1 MTGAPKRGRPVCSC
15 AAGSPAGTAVI
26 IDDVTTEPE
35 RRGPLAGL
43 TVLDLTWVLSGPFAS
58 MILCDLGADVIKV
71 ERPPY
76 GDVARTTGPYI
87 GDWSTY
93 FFSINRGK
101 RSICLD
107 LKKAEG
113 KELFLRLVERAEV
126 LMENYTPGTMDK
138 LGLDYETLKGR
149 NPRIVYA
156 ATSGFGQTG
165 PDRDRPALDII
176 VQGMGGI
183 MSITG
188 EPDGP
193 PVRPGISQGDITA
206 GLYTA
211 IGILAALQER
221 ERSGKGQML
230 DISMLDCQIAI
241 LENAFARYFATG
253 EVPRPIGTR
262 HPLATPFQAFP
273 AKDGWIVV
281 ALSWGVENQWELFCA
296 TVGLPD
302 LIDDPRFDTP
312 GLRTKYHADLEPI
325 LNEALREKT
334 TAEWLREFDAIGLPC
349 GPLNDIPKAAEHP
362 QVKAREMLADIG
374 HPDGFSLKIADTPVK
389 LNRTPGGIKGPPP
402 GLGEHTDEVLARLL
416 GLSADEIASL
426 RQAEV
431 VFGPLPS
438 PVSRIREHEAA
449 LHQSGA

>member
-1 MTGAPKRGRPVCSC
+1 MT
-15 AAGSPAGTAVI
+15 
-26 IDDVTTEPE
+26 E
-35 RRGPLAGL
+35 RNHRGPLAGL

-58 MILCDLGADVIKV
+58 MVLADLGADVIKI

-101 RSICLD
+101 KSIVLD
-107 LKKAEG
+107 LKKPEG
-113 KELFLRLVERAEV
+113 RDLFLRLAEKADV
-126 LMENYTPGTMDK
+126 VMENYTPGTMDR
-138 LGLDYETLKGR
+138 LGVGYEALSAR
-149 NPRIVYA
+149 NPRLIYA

-165 PDRDRPALDII
+165 PDRDRPALDVI

-188 EPDGP
+188 EPGGP

-221 ERSGKGQML
+221 ERSGRGQML

-253 EVPRPIGTR
+253 EVPKPIGTR

-273 AKDGWIVV
+273 TKDGWIVI

-296 TVGLPD
+296 TIGRSD
-302 LIDDPRFDTP
+302 LIGDSRFETP
-312 GLRTKYHADLEPI
+312 GLRTKHHADLEPA
-325 LNEALREKT
+325 LNDALRHKT
-334 TAEWLREFDAIGLPC
+334 TTEWLREFDAIGLPC
-349 GPLNDIPKAAEHP
+349 GPLNDIPSAAAQP
-362 QVKAREMLADIG
+362 QVTAREMLVDVE
-374 HPDGFSLKIADTPVK
+374 HPDGFSLKIADTPLK
-389 LNRTPGGIKGPPP
+389 LGRTPGGIQGPPP
-402 GLGEHTDEVLARLL
+402 ALGEHTDAVLSELL
-416 GLSADEIASL
+416 GLTPDEIASH
-426 RQAEV
+426 REAEV

-438 PVSRIREHEAA
+438 PVGRIRDHEAGLA
-449 LHQSGA
+449 KAVESA

>member
-1 MTGAPKRGRPVCSC
+1 MTNPDQS
-15 AAGSPAGTAVI
+15 
-26 IDDVTTEPE
+26 
-35 RRGPLAGL
+35 RGPLAGL

-58 MILCDLGADVIKV
+58 MVLGDLGADVIKV
-71 ERPPY
+71 ERPPF

-87 GDWSTY
+87 CDWSTY

-101 RSICLD
+101 KSICLD
-107 LKKAEG
+107 LKKPEG
-113 KELFLRLVERAEV
+113 RDLFLRLVEKADV
-126 LMENYTPGTMDK
+126 VMENYTPGTMEK
-138 LGLDYETLKGR
+138 LGVGYETLSAR
-149 NPRIVYA
+149 NPRIIHA

-176 VQGMGGI
+176 VHGMGGI

-188 EPDGP
+188 EPGGP

-221 ERSGKGQML
+221 ERSGRGQMI

-253 EVPRPIGTR
+253 EVPKPLGTR

-273 AKDGWIVV
+273 TKDGWIVV

-296 TVGLPD
+296 TIGRSE

-312 GLRTKYHADLEPI
+312 GLRTKHHGELEPV
-325 LNEALREKT
+325 LNDALRQKT
-334 TAEWLREFDAIGLPC
+334 TAEWLRELDGIGLPC
-349 GPLNDIPKAAEHP
+349 GPLNDIPSAAEHP
-362 QVKAREMLADIG
+362 QVKARGMLVDVE
-374 HPDGFSLKIADTPVK
+374 HPDGFSLRIADTPVK
-389 LNRTPGGIKGPPP
+389 LGRTPGGIKGPPP
-402 GLGEHTDEVLARLL
+402 ALGEHTDEVLSRLL
-416 GLSADEIASL
+416 GLSAEEIASL

-438 PVSRIREHEAA
+438 PVRRIREREAGLEKA
-449 LHQSGA
+449 SEPA

>member
-1 MTGAPKRGRPVCSC
+1 VTNAPKPH
-15 AAGSPAGTAVI
+15 PT
-26 IDDVTTEPE
+26 
-35 RRGPLAGL
+35 RGPLAGL
-43 TVLDLTWVLSGPFAS
+43 TVVDLTWVLSGPFAS
-58 MILCDLGADVIKV
+58 MVLADLGADVIKV

-101 RSICLD
+101 KSMVLD
-107 LKKAEG
+107 LKKPEG
-113 KELFLRLVERAEV
+113 RDLFLRLAEKADV
-126 LMENYTPGTMDK
+126 VMENYTPGTMDR
-138 LGLDYETLKGR
+138 LGVGYETLSAR
-149 NPRIVYA
+149 NPRLIYA

-188 EPDGP
+188 EPGGP

-206 GLYTA
+206 GLYAA

-221 ERSGKGQML
+221 ERSGKGQII

-241 LENAFARYFATG
+241 LENAFARYFAAG
-253 EVPRPIGTR
+253 EVPKPIGTR

-273 AKDGWIVV
+273 TKDGWIVV

-296 TVGLPD
+296 TIGRAD
-302 LIDDPRFDTP
+302 LIGDPRFDTP
-312 GLRTKYHADLEPI
+312 GLRTKHHAELEPI
-325 LNEALREKT
+325 LNEALRKKT

-349 GPLNDIPKAAEHP
+349 GPLNDIPSAAAHP
-362 QVKAREMLADIG
+362 QVKAREMLVDVE

-389 LNRTPGGIKGPPP
+389 LDRTPGGIQGPPP
-402 GLGEHTDEVLARLL
+402 ALGQHTDEVLARLL
-416 GLSADEIASL
+416 GLSAEEIKAL
-426 RQAEV
+426 REAEV
-431 VFGPLPS
+431 LFGPLPS
-438 PVSRIREHEAA
+438 PVKRIREHETELEKAGDV
-449 LHQSGA
+449 S